1 MKIERDEVLVA
12 VEDEARGFVGA
23 FGIDDAAEL
32 DALFAGV
39 AGLRLVL
46 LLVGDDAD
54 GKAADARV
62 AAEDG
67 AAVVGLVLV
76 ELGAIDE
83 TRDDFMHVVGVAG
96 GACGIGIDEGVE
108 IFGGILRRV
117 LLRVE
122 GGAIEGG
129 AGGMAELA
137 DERT

>member
-1 MKIERDEVLVA
+1 MDEDQRDEVLVA
-12 VEDEARGFVGA
+12 VEDEARGLVGA

-39 AGLRLVL
+39 AGLRLML

-54 GKAADARV
+54 GEAADARV

-83 TRDDFMHVVGVAG
+83 ARDELR
-96 GACGIGIDEGVE
+96 ACRRCCW
-108 IFGGILRRV
+108 RRV
-117 LLRVE
+117 R
-122 GGAIEGG
+122 
-129 AGGMAELA
+129 
-137 DERT
+137 DRNR